1 MGRDKRMYRFVQ
13 DSRFGRQVLAESLS
27 SREIV
32 DAVTRYLARR
42 LIDRERALSGEESAA
57 GRTTMPARRSGRVV
71 RAFLLG
77 IVLGIA
83 AIFTAAWIAAS
94 LAPGP

>member
-1 MGRDKRMYRFVQ
+1 MGGSGSQ
-13 DSRFGRQVLAESLS
+13 
-27 SREIV
+27 RELLLRCASDAA
-32 DAVTRYLARR
+32 DAVRTRRGSGKIR
-42 LIDRERALSGEESAA
+42 CFSGGESSGEESAA
-57 GRTTMPARRSGRVV
+57 GRTTMPARRPGRVV